1 MDTKRKRRYI
11 ACTGTQGAGLKDNQ
25 QGAMTMT
32 TAAATTEYAV
42 LNVNSRELL
51 SDWVST
57 RDEAERIADECE
69 QHETQPEVKVIER
82 NTVVIVC
89 GKTIQIDRS
98 GVGHN
103 WQNLPAADLTDD
115 LADVLTAEILDSP
128 KHYGRVNVGG
138 VHYRWQ

>member
-1 MDTKRKRRYI
+1 MS
-11 ACTGTQGAGLKDNQ
+11 
-25 QGAMTMT
+25 T

-51 SDWVST
+51 SDWVSS
-57 RDEAERIADECE
+57 REEAERIADECE

-82 NTVVIVC
+82 NTVAIVC

-103 WQNLPAADLTDD
+103 WRNLPATDLTDD

-128 KHYGRVNVGG
+128 KDYGRVNVGG